1 MPLPSAWPL
10 SDRAPPCRP
19 FAGRPQVHSARNT
32 AAQFSF
38 GTSERHRPELRPKKT
53 MYTGKDF
60 ERQNWG
66 IHSPGPSQYNTKAT
80 IGSGQVVPQYKAS
93 PAFSFGSEDRFAY

>member
-1 MPLPSAWPL
+1 M
-10 SDRAPPCRP
+10 
-19 FAGRPQVHSARNT
+19 HSARNT